1 MPRDKVA
8 LLINSCAK
16 KPKPRRVAAAA
27 VAPSA
32 PRPAQ
37 RSEHIDDALMATKR
51 RRVAFGDVSIHVFPM
66 AIADNPA
73 VRSGVALGLGRE
85 EVCCI
90 VKSVDEHQPLRP
102 RFYPRRPVPWIHPE
116 RRREILAAEG
126 ISPEAIEASRKLV
139 RAAQLERI
147 KSLPPLYQLEK
158 LPWFMARSLR
168 RKLRRIGSKS
178 RISSSDNLAALAE
191 PGPPG
196 SDSLDGVKRK
206 RGGLGS
212 AEAQAAVADADDDLA
227 RRVAQVELDA
237 KAAEVAAPAL
247 ATMDGSLHALP
258 SKPAPG
264 LDDMDGSLYN
274 LRAFG

>member
-1 MPRDKVA
+1 MAVFLGAPAAQVVGKIRELMPRDKVA

-16 KPKPRRVAAAA
+16 KPKPRRVAA

-32 PRPAQ
+32 P
-37 RSEHIDDALMATKR
+37 
-51 RRVAFGDVSIHVFPM
+51 
-66 AIADNPA
+66 
-73 VRSGVALGLGRE
+73 
-85 EVCCI
+85 
-90 VKSVDEHQPLRP
+90 
-102 RFYPRRPVPWIHPE
+102 
-116 RRREILAAEG
+116 
-126 ISPEAIEASRKLV
+126 
-139 RAAQLERI
+139 
-147 KSLPPLYQLEK
+147 
-158 LPWFMARSLR
+158 R

-212 AEAQAAVADADDDLA
+212 LEAQAAVADADDDLA

>member
-16 KPKPRRVAAAA
+16 KPKPRRVAA

-37 RSEHIDDALMATKR
+37 
-51 RRVAFGDVSIHVFPM
+51 
-66 AIADNPA
+66 
-73 VRSGVALGLGRE
+73 
-85 EVCCI
+85 
-90 VKSVDEHQPLRP
+90 
-102 RFYPRRPVPWIHPE
+102 
-116 RRREILAAEG
+116 
-126 ISPEAIEASRKLV
+126 
-139 RAAQLERI
+139 AQ
-147 KSLPPLYQLEK
+147 K
-158 LPWFMARSLR
+158 
-168 RKLRRIGSKS
+168 
-178 RISSSDNLAALAE
+178 
-191 PGPPG
+191 
-196 SDSLDGVKRK
+196 
-206 RGGLGS
+206 
-212 AEAQAAVADADDDLA
+212 AVADADDDLA

-264 LDDMDGSLYN
+264 LDDMDGSLYS

>member
-1 MPRDKVA
+1 M
-8 LLINSCAK
+8 
-16 KPKPRRVAAAA
+16 
-27 VAPSA
+27 
-32 PRPAQ
+32 
-37 RSEHIDDALMATKR
+37 
-51 RRVAFGDVSIHVFPM
+51 
-66 AIADNPA
+66 
-73 VRSGVALGLGRE
+73 
-85 EVCCI
+85 
-90 VKSVDEHQPLRP
+90 
-102 RFYPRRPVPWIHPE
+102 
-116 RRREILAAEG
+116 AAEG